1 MYQNKKMAKMVE
13 SKYLRNIYRRFRELW
28 GYHIFRYAI
37 LVQGFYLILS
47 FILTLIFFREQNDF
61 LVYYEVGKVFI
72 TDINN
77 LYNRV
82 NYLWP
87 FRYLPISAILFVPF
101 YLLGFNLGFIF
112 FTILNLVLNIL
123 ICTVLYKIIIYFRK
137 GNHEGDDKR
146 IILYISL
153 FLMGLPN
160 LFNYILGQINLYVT
174 ILILLS
180 LYLFVTRRSLKSDFL
195 SSIILGFSVLIK
207 PITIF
212 MIPFLLILKIDYK
225 AKKVKFDFLRS
236 LVRIVGVIL
245 PISLNLSLFL
255 IYPALWDGF
264 LTINF
269 TGDEPIILNHSF
281 SLTKIILNFF
291 IFFNIPTNSLLIF
304 LFNILFVG
312 GLGFVIYLFRKKDD
326 NSIILAYTFGI
337 LIMLLVYFDSW
348 THHLL
353 VLTPLLIILIL
364 YMPRD
369 SEITRKYLKPSFFF
383 LNFFDLAFMGI
394 WFLIQNWFPF
404 NFVSTIFLLIIFY
417 GLSKYTLNKDTS
429 IQLDD
434 PLS

>member
-1 MYQNKKMAKMVE
+1 MVE
-13 SKYLRNIYRRFRELW
+13 NKYLRKIFRRFRELW
-28 GYHIFRYAI
+28 GYNIFRYALLI
-37 LVQGFYLILS
+37 HIFYLMLS
-47 FILTLIFFREQNDF
+47 FFLTLIFFREQNDF
-61 LVYYEVGKVFI
+61 LVYYEVGKVFT
-72 TDINN
+72 TDITN
-77 LYNRV
+77 LYNRA

-87 FRYLPISAILFVPF
+87 FRYLPISAVLFVPF

-112 FTILNLVLNIL
+112 FSLLNLLLNTL
-123 ICTVLYKIIIYFRK
+123 ICILLYKIILHVRR
-137 GNHEGDDKR
+137 NDHETHDER

-160 LFNYILGQINLYVT
+160 LFNYILGQINLYVAF
-174 ILILLS
+174 LILLS
-180 LYLFVTRRSLKSDFL
+180 LYFFLTRRSFKSDFV
-195 SSIILGFSVLIK
+195 SSIILGFSILIK

-212 MIPFLLILKIDYK
+212 MVPFLIILKIDIK

-245 PISLNLSLFL
+245 PISLNLLYFF

-269 TGDEPIILNHSF
+269 TGDEPTILNHSF

-291 IFFNIPTNSLLIF
+291 IFFNIRTNAFLIF
-304 LFNILFVG
+304 LFIIIVVG
-312 GLGFVIYLFRKKDD
+312 GLGFIIYLFRKEDS
-326 NSIILAYTFGI
+326 NTTILAYTFGF

-353 VLTPLLIILIL
+353 VLTPLLIILMF
-364 YMPRD
+364 YMPRN
-369 SEITRKYLKPSFFF
+369 SEITRKYFKPSFFF

-394 WFLIQNWFPF
+394 WFIIQNWFPF

-417 GLSKYTLNKDTS
+417 GLSKYTLSKDLDV
-429 IQLDD
+429 QLDD